1 MRHFILISS
10 LTLYSISLLG
20 QVVFQKDNFAIHG
33 YDPVAYFSES
43 KPVLGNDQYTFVW
56 NDAVWKFSSQKNL
69 DTFKFD
75 PEKYAPQFGGYCA
88 YGMSQGYKA
97 PIKPEAFT
105 IVDEKLYLNYNLE
118 VKTMWM
124 KEQQVRIAK
133 ANENW
138 KKMESK

>member
-1 MRHFILISS
+1 MKKLFLV
-10 LTLYSISLLG
+10 LFVAVATVQNYG
-20 QVVFQKDNFAIHG
+20 QSQNLKNGLALQG
-33 YDPVAYFSES
+33 YDAVAYFEDGKATEGSS
-43 KPVLGNDQYTFVW
+43 AITAGYNG
-56 NDAVWKFSSQKNL
+56 AVYYFSSEKNKML
-69 DTFKFD
+69 FLKN
-75 PEKYAPQFGGYCA
+75 PSRYIPQFGGYCA